1 MAVAEPTIRKPLPF
15 DAARL
20 DALLDDAGI
29 DVLIATSKHNVQ
41 YLLGGYRFFFFETM
55 DAVGVTRYLPA
66 LVYRKGK
73 PESAAY
79 VGCAMETYEEEL
91 GRLWPATLDLR
102 FTGSVAAMQQAV
114 AHIKKLGDG
123 VRRVGI
129 ESAFIPADAEAVL
142 HESLVIRERKQPDD
156 WVTFHTRSLLG
167 GSLLGQKRY
176 ADAEPLLL
184 AGSEGVRQ
192 RAAKR

>member
-15 DAARL
+15 DAGRL

-55 DAVGVTRYLPA
+55 DAIGTSRYLPA

-73 PESAAY
+73 PENAAY
-79 VGCAMETYEEEL
+79 VGCAMETFEQEL

-102 FTGSVAAMQQAV
+102 FTGSVAAMEQAV
-114 AHIKKLGDG
+114 AHIRTLGDG
-123 VRRVGI
+123 VRRIGV
-129 ESAFIPADAEAVL
+129 ESAFLPADAEGVL
-142 HESLVIRERKQPDD
+142 RRELVQLRDRGCGAPAGAAAGAQDAGGDRP
-156 WVTFHTRSLLG
+156 TCGRRRSAWW
-167 GSLLGQKRY
+167 SM
-176 ADAEPLLL
+176 PCWPP
-184 AGSEGVRQ
+184 
-192 RAAKR
+192 